1 MLENLTDRLSR
12 VVKTIRGQARLTEE
26 NTSEM
31 LREIRLALL
40 EADVSLPVIKELLAN
55 IKQKALGEAVISS
68 LTPGQALVGIV
79 KDELVNIMNGGD
91 IPNAGSPGKLNL
103 ATQPPAV
110 ILMAGLQ
117 GAGKTTTVAKLAKWL
132 IRTQKKKV
140 LTVSCDVY
148 RPAAIEQ
155 LKTVTSQAGAD
166 WFESHADQKPKDIAN
181 AAIDWAKRHYYD
193 VLLVDTAGRL
203 GIDEAMMAE
212 IAELHQVVK
221 PIETL
226 FVVDAMLGQDAV
238 NTAKAFHTALPLTGV
253 ILTKLDGDSRGG
265 AALSVRQITGVP
277 LKFVGVSEKIDGLD
291 PFDAERMAGR
301 ILGMG
306 DILSLVEEAQ
316 KNVDIK
322 EAEKLVAKIK
332 KGGFDLSDFKS
343 QITQMRNM
351 GGLSNLLDKL
361 PAQMA
366 QAAAKTD
373 MNAAEKNIQRMQ
385 GIIDSM
391 TPLERAKPELLKA
404 SRKRRIAQ
412 GAGVQVQEVNRLL
425 TQFEQMQTMMKQFS
439 GGKMARMMGQMAAK
453 GMGKGSGKGFFK

>member
-1 MLENLTDRLSR
+1 MLENLTDRLGR
-12 VVKTIRGQARLTEE
+12 VVKTIRGQARLTES
-26 NTSEM
+26 NTAEM

-40 EADVSLPVIKELLAN
+40 EADVALPVIKDLLAN
-55 IKQKALGEAVISS
+55 IKEKALGEDVISS

-79 KDELVNIMNGGD
+79 KEELANIMRGG
-91 IPNAGSPGKLNL
+91 NSAAEAAGQLNL

-140 LTVSCDVY
+140 LTVSVDIY

-155 LKTVTSQAGAD
+155 LKTVTDQAGAE
-166 WFESHADQKPKDIAN
+166 WFASDISQKPIDIAN
-181 AAIDWAKRHYYD
+181 AAIDWARKHYFD
-193 VLLVDTAGRL
+193 VLLIDTAGRL
-203 GIDEAMMAE
+203 GIDEAMMTE
-212 IAELHQVVK
+212 IAGLHQALK

-238 NTAKAFHTALPLTGV
+238 NTAKAFHATLPLTGV
-253 ILTKLDGDSRGG
+253 VLTKLDGDSRGG
-265 AALSVRQITGVP
+265 AALSVRHITGVP

-291 PFDAERMAGR
+291 PFDADRMAGR

-306 DILSLVEEAQ
+306 DILAIVEEAQ

-332 KGGFDLSDFKS
+332 KGGFDLSDFRS

-351 GGLSNLLDKL
+351 GGLSGLVDKL

-373 MNAAEKNIQRMQ
+373 MNAAEKNIKRMQ

-404 SRKRRIAQ
+404 SRKRRIAA

-425 TQFEQMQTMMKQFS
+425 NQFEQMQTMMKQFS
-439 GGKMARMMGQMAAK
+439 GGKMSRMMGQMAAK
-453 GMGKGSGKGFFK
+453 GMGKGLGKGMFK